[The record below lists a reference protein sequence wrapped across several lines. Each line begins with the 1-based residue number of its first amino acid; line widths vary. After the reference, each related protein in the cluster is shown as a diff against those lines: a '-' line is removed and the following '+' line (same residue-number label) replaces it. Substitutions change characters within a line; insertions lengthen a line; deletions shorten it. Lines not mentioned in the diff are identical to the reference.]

1 MFKKNKNKKGASLF
15 LTMLI
20 MSAILAIAMGISKLS
35 LGEIKMSRELPQSFA
50 AYYAAE
56 AGIEEGLYRDL
67 VISNPQG
74 MAVGFLGYLSEGIT
88 YEVIFDGQSP
98 ARTIKSNGV
107 YKQKTARAVEL
118 TY

>member
-1 MFKKNKNKKGASLF
+1 MKKGNKKGAALF

-20 MSAILAIAMGISKLS
+20 MSAVLAIAMGIAKLS
-35 LGEIKMSRELPQSFA
+35 LGEIKISRELPQSFA

-56 AGIEEGLYRDL
+56 AGIEEGLYMDL
-67 VISNPQG
+67 IMTSPPGTFSQEIN
-74 MAVGFLGYLSEGIT
+74 GYLSEGIT
-88 YEVIFDGQSP
+88 YEVIFDGVSP

-107 YKQKTARAVEL
+107 YKQKSARAVEL

>member
-1 MFKKNKNKKGASLF
+1 MKNIKNKKGASLF

-20 MSAILAIAMGISKLS
+20 MSAILAIAVGISKLS
-35 LGEIKMSRELPQSFA
+35 LGEIKISRELPESFA

-67 VISNPQG
+67 VAANPQG
-74 MAVGFLGYLSEGIT
+74 TASNFIGDLNENT
-88 YEVIFDGQSP
+88 AYEVIFTGTSP
-98 ARTIKSNGV
+98 TRVIRSNGV
-107 YKQKTARAVEL
+107 YRQETARAIEL

>member
-1 MFKKNKNKKGASLF
+1 MKNKNRKGASLF

-35 LGEIKMSRELPQSFA
+35 LGEIKISRELPRSFV

-56 AGIEEGLYRDL
+56 TGIEEGLYMDL
-67 VISNPQG
+67 ITTSPPGSYSQIIH
-74 MAVGFLGYLSEGIT
+74 GYLSEGIT
-88 YEVIFDGQSP
+88 YDVEFSGVSP
-98 ARTIKSNGV
+98 TRTIKSKGL
-107 YKQKTARAVEL
+107 YKTTNRAVEL